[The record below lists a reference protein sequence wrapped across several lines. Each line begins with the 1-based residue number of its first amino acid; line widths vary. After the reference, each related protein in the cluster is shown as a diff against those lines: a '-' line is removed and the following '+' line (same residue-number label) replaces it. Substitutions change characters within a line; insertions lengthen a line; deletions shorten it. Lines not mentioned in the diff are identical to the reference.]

1 MSTLTPLPIDA
12 LIPGILESVR
22 SRPNLVLEAPPGAG
36 KTTRV
41 PPALLRAAGSGEV
54 LVLEPRRLAARL
66 AARRVAFERNERL
79 GETVGYQVRFEEVAG
94 PRTRLRFMTEG
105 VLTRRLLSDPGLGG
119 VAWVVLDEFH
129 ERHLEGDLALALLR
143 RMQKTTRPDL
153 RLAVMSA
160 TMEAAPVSAFL
171 GHCPV
176 LRSEGR
182 QYSTSITY
190 TPGSAELL
198 EQQVVS
204 ALEKL
209 MREGLDGD
217 VLVFLPGAS
226 EIRRAMRACEQI
238 ARQAGLLLVPLHGDL
253 SPEEQDR
260 AVLPAGRRKVILST
274 NVAESSVTI
283 EGVTAVIDS
292 GLARVASQSP
302 WSGLP
307 ALKVA
312 RISQASAN
320 QRAGRAGRTA
330 PGRVIRL
337 YPAED
342 YHRRPAQNVPEIARS
357 ELSQTVLA
365 LAAMG
370 VRNPSEM
377 EWLEEPPQPAL
388 EAAGQ
393 LLRRLGA
400 TEETG
405 GLKEAG
411 GRMARLPLH
420 PRLARLV
427 VEAGQRGAGED
438 GCALAA
444 LLSSGERLPAETAH
458 SGPSD
463 LLLLLD
469 SRWEPRTQQLFQ
481 QIRRAA
487 RVRQQGRS
495 SEQALLM
502 AILAAFPDRVC
513 RRRQENELLV
523 CSGGSALLSSASV
536 VRSPQFLVAV
546 DIEERS
552 ERGLPLVRLASGI
565 EPEWLLDL
573 YPDRVRER
581 SSLEWNRAAERVEK
595 SSALLY
601 DELVIE
607 ESRSAPVPDE
617 ATAELLAERALEA
630 GLGRFADL
638 EEVEQFLARV
648 AFAAEHSSLERRT
661 EEDVRAALMSLG
673 AGRRSFAE
681 LEDAARAGGLIRALE
696 QRLPP
701 GGPRL
706 LNECAPA
713 RLRLPS
719 GRFVRVRYARG
730 QTPWIAAKLQ
740 EFFGLTETP
749 RLAGGKVPV
758 VVHLLA
764 PNNRPVQMTTDLA
777 GFWQRLYP
785 QVRRELSRRYPRH
798 AWPEKPSGL

>member
-1 MSTLTPLPIDA
+1 LTPLPIDA
-12 LIPGILESVR
+12 LIPGILENVR
-22 SRPNLVLEAPPGAG
+22 SHANLVLEAPPGAG

-41 PPALLRAAGSGEV
+41 PPALLQAAGSGEV

-143 RMQKTTRPDL
+143 RLQKSTRPDL

-160 TMEAAPVSAFL
+160 TMDPAPVAAFL

-190 TPGSAELL
+190 TPVSAELL

-238 ARQAGLLLVPLHGDL
+238 ARRAGLLVVPLHGDL

-342 YHRRPAQNVPEIARS
+342 YHRRPAQDVPEIARG

-365 LAAMG
+365 LAALG

-405 GLKEAG
+405 GLREAG

-427 VEAGQRGAGED
+427 IEAGQRGAGED

-444 LLSSGERLPAETAH
+444 LLSSGERLPPETAH

-523 CSGGSALLSSASV
+523 CSGGSALLSAASV

-565 EPEWLLDL
+565 EAEWLLDL

-581 SSLEWNRAAERVEK
+581 STLEWNRAAERVEK

-607 ESRSAPVPDE
+607 ESRGAPAPDE
-617 ATAELLAERALEA
+617 ATAQLLAERALEA
-630 GLGRFADL
+630 GLGRFADP

-648 AFAAEHSSLERRT
+648 AFAAEHSRLGRLT
-661 EEDVRAALMSLG
+661 EEDVRAALMSLC

-681 LEDAARAGGLIRALE
+681 LEDAARAGGLMRALE
-696 QRLPP
+696 QRLSP

-706 LNECAPA
+706 LDECAPA

-798 AWPEKPSGL
+798 AWPEKPLGL